1 MIQRTFTKACRA
13 MAVTTV
19 VFAAGCASV
28 PPPTDQMA
36 LSRAAVSE
44 AQSAGAPEIAPV
56 EFRSAQTQL
65 EEART
70 AFQRENY
77 VAARRLAERAEVDA
91 KLAETKARSAKAN
104 RAVAELR
111 QGIEALREE
120 IERRPNSN

>member
-1 MIQRTFTKACRA
+1 MIRRSFIKASCTVA
-13 MAVTTV
+13 MTALA
-19 VFAAGCASV
+19 FAAGCASV
-28 PPPTDQMA
+28 PAPTDQMA

-56 EFRSAQTQL
+56 EFRSAQAQL

-77 VAARRLAERAEVDA
+77 VVARRLAERAEVDA

-111 QGIEALREE
+111 QGIEVLREE
-120 IERRPNSN
+120 IERKSN

>member
-1 MIQRTFTKACRA
+1 MTQLSLSKVSGSVA
-13 MAVTTV
+13 MTALA
-19 VFAAGCASV
+19 FAAGCASV
-28 PPPTDQMA
+28 PAPTEQMA

-44 AQSAGAPEIAPV
+44 AQSAGAPEFAPV
-56 EFRSAQTQL
+56 ELRSAQAQL

-70 AFQRENY
+70 AFQGENY

-120 IERRPNSN
+120 IERKSN